1 LVSTGAPQNPNF
13 VGSPSHKH
21 TLFCGCTLGGGRGQ
35 QGQGAG
41 LWDCKC
47 CGMEGEKR
55 GGRGAGVAGE
65 VGGGVMLRKPTP
77 SRPQVTVAMR
87 GAYTSEAT
95 VAGVYRAIESPMS
108 SMVSGFLAD
117 PEQEMD
123 TRSFSHLLAGAIAAP
138 ASGGDGGEDK
148 GATADSGT
156 GSPSLRV
163 SSPGGASVGAGGSFA
178 DRLAARGAAHTAA
191 GFASAEAAGGG
202 GGGGVSMPPS
212 SVQFRSL
219 PPSRIPIPRSAGYL
233 TIPPGLSPTTLF
245 DASPVLLSTSQVLTL
260 TLPLFWCLSFDGIL
274 QA

>member
-1 LVSTGAPQNPNF
+1 
-13 VGSPSHKH
+13 
-21 TLFCGCTLGGGRGQ
+21 
-35 QGQGAG
+35 
-41 LWDCKC
+41 
-47 CGMEGEKR
+47 MEGEKR
-55 GGRGAGVAGE
+55 GGGGAGMAGE

-77 SRPQVTVAMR
+77 SRPQVTVATR

-95 VAGVYRAIESPMS
+95 VAGVYRTIESPMS

-117 PEQEMD
+117 PEQD

-191 GFASAEAAGGG
+191 GFASAEAAGA

-260 TLPLFWCLSFDGIL
+260 TLPLFWCLSFDWIL